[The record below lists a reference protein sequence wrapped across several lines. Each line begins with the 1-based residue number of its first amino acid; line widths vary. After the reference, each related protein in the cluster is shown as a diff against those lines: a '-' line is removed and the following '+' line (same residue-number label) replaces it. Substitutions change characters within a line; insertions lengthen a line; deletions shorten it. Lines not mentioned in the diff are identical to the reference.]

1 MYSVVLMA
9 ALSAGGSA
17 PDCHGHCHSC
27 GGGYGG
33 CYGGYGG
40 CYGGCYGGY
49 GGGYGG
55 CYGGYGGGYGGCYG
69 GYSYGSGYGC
79 YGSYSCHGCYGCY
92 GCYGCSGYA
101 PMYGTPVMTAPVTPP
116 PDTGKTP
123 PPDMPPVD
131 KTKKPDDGKETSAAT
146 KAKLIVELPADAR
159 LFIDDQPMKTPS
171 AKRVFNTPTLQKGQ
185 AYFYDLRA
193 EIVRDGKTIT
203 ENKRVVVNAGAEIP
217 VTFAE
222 LLAAAASAKTNV
234 ADAR

>member
-9 ALSAGGSA
+9 ALSAGGTA
-17 PDCHGHCHSC
+17 PDCHGHCNSC
-27 GGGYGG
+27 GGCYGG
-33 CYGGYGG
+33 CYG
-40 CYGGCYGGY
+40 CSGCYGGY

-55 CYGGYGGGYGGCYG
+55 CYGCSGCYGGYGGCYG
-69 GYSYGSGYGC
+69 GGYGYGC
-79 YGSYSCHGCYGCY
+79 YGSYNCHGCYGCY

-101 PMYGTPVMTAPVTPP
+101 PTYGTPVMTTPVTP
-116 PDTGKTP
+116 TP

-131 KTKKPDDGKETSAAT
+131 KGKMTKPDDMKDKETSAAT
-146 KAKLIVELPADAR
+146 KAKLIVELPADAK

-171 AKRVFNTPTLQKGQ
+171 AKRVFSTPTLQKGQ
-185 AYFYDLRA
+185 SYFYEMRA

-203 ENKRVVVNAGAEIP
+203 ESKRVVVNAGAEIP

-222 LLAAAASAKTNV
+222 LLAAAGNPKTNV